1 MCIIVMGGLVAR
13 RQVRKFHNNDVL
25 RQRREAKVL
34 GGLGSAHNPV
44 EEFRAVALAWK
55 DAKISTRRS
64 GTRYSAVECAVG
76 KLKS

>member
-34 GGLGSAHNPV
+34 GGLGSATTLSKSSGPSLWRGRTQR
-44 EEFRAVALAWK
+44 FQQDGLAL
-55 DAKISTRRS
+55 
-64 GTRYSAVECAVG
+64 GTQQLSAR
-76 KLKS
+76 